1 MNIEMKDIYKSFGK
15 NDVLKGV
22 DFNLGQGEIHALV
35 GENGAGKSTLMNI
48 LSGVLNK
55 DSGEILIDGQ
65 KVDIADTNIA
75 KEYGISFIH
84 QELSDWPELSVMD
97 NIFMNNEL
105 NKGWF
110 LDRKSMRQKCED
122 LLKRFDLN
130 IDPDTKVANLSVGQR
145 QMMEIA
151 KANLNKVN
159 VLILD
164 EPTSA
169 LTNNEIDKLFLL
181 IKKLKDENVSM
192 IYISHRMEE
201 IFALTDKITVMR
213 DGKSV
218 AVMNTSQTNEKE
230 VVSHMVG
237 RDIGDFYPEMD
248 AKVSD
253 VKIELK
259 NFSKADLFENININA
274 KKGEVLGIAGLMGAG
289 RTEIMRAV
297 FGLDSKDS
305 GEIYIDG
312 KKIEITKPM
321 DAINNK
327 IGFVTENRQEEG
339 LVLDESIRENISL
352 LNFNKFTEK
361 SFIDKKKEKDLSNS
375 LVDSFRVKTQSAE
388 SKVRDLSGGNQQKVV
403 FAKWYAI
410 DPEILILDEPTKG
423 VDVGAKREIYD
434 LIKQLTHKGVCI
446 ILISSDL
453 PELLSLSDRIYVIHE
468 GKVNGELLREEA
480 SQENIMTLA
489 TGGKLWA
496 ILKQKLKITRIWE
509 LS

>member
-1 MNIEMKDIYKSFGK
+1 MIVEMKDIYKSFGK
-15 NDVLKGV
+15 NDVLRGV
-22 DFNLGQGEIHALV
+22 DFKLGENEIHALV

-48 LSGVLNK
+48 LSGVLGK
-55 DSGEILIDGQ
+55 DKGKILIDG
-65 KVDIADTNIA
+65 KGIDITDTNIA
-75 KEYGISFIH
+75 KDLGISFIH
-84 QELSDWPELSVMD
+84 QELSDWPELTVME
-97 NIFMNNEL
+97 NIFMNNEIR
-105 NKGWF
+105 KGAF
-110 LDRKSMRQKCED
+110 LDMKAMREKTVD

-130 IDPDTKVANLSVGQR
+130 ISPDEKVANLSVGQR

-151 KANLNKVN
+151 KANLKKVN

-169 LTNNEIDKLFLL
+169 LTNNEIDKLFMLME
-181 IKKLKDENVSM
+181 KLRDEGVSM

-201 IFALTDKITVMR
+201 IFALTQKITIMR

-218 AVMNTSQTNEKE
+218 AVLDTDKTGEAE

-248 AKVSD
+248 AEITD

-259 NFSKADLFENININA
+259 NFSRPPFFKDINIYA
-274 KKGEVLGIAGLMGAG
+274 KKGEVLGISGLMGAG
-289 RTEIMRAV
+289 RTEIMRAL
-297 FGLDSKDS
+297 FGLDPKDS
-305 GEIYIDG
+305 GEVFIDG
-312 KKIEITKPM
+312 KKVEINKPI
-321 DAINNK
+321 DAIRNK

-352 LNFNKFTEK
+352 LNFGKFTPGL
-361 SFIDKKKEKDLSNS
+361 FINNDKEKNLSNK
-375 LVDSFRVKTQSAE
+375 LVGDFRVKTTSSEA
-388 SKVRDLSGGNQQKVV
+388 KVQDLSGGNQQKVV

-434 LIKQLTHKGVCI
+434 LINDLTHQGVSV

-468 GKVNGELLREEA
+468 GKVQGELNRNEA
-480 SQENIMTLA
+480 DQQKVMTLA
-489 TGGKLWA
+489 TGGKL
-496 ILKQKLKITRIWE
+496 
-509 LS
+509 

>member
-1 MNIEMKDIYKSFGK
+1 MIIEMKDIYKSFGK

-22 DFNLGQGEIHALV
+22 DFKLGEGEIHALV

-48 LSGVLNK
+48 LSGVLKK
-55 DSGEILIDGQ
+55 DSGRILIDG
-65 KVDIADTNIA
+65 KEVEITDTNIA
-75 KEYGISFIH
+75 KKYGISFIH
-84 QELSDWPELSVMD
+84 QELSDWPELTVMD
-97 NIFMNNEL
+97 NIFMNNEIS
-105 NKGWF
+105 KGLF
-110 LDRKSMRQKCED
+110 LDRKSMRKRCIE
-122 LLKRFDLN
+122 LLDKFDLDIN
-130 IDPDTKVANLSVGQR
+130 PDTKVSKLSVGQR

-169 LTNNEIDKLFLL
+169 LTNNEIEKLFLL
-181 IKKLKDENVSM
+181 IKKLKEENVSM

-201 IFALTDKITVMR
+201 IFSLTDKITVMR

-218 AVMNTSQTNEKE
+218 AVMNTYEACEKE

-248 AKVSD
+248 AKVKD
-253 VKIELK
+253 IKIELK
-259 NFSKADLFENININA
+259 NFSRAGYFENINITA
-274 KKGEVLGIAGLMGAG
+274 KRGEILGISGLMGAG
-289 RTEIMRAV
+289 RTEIMRSL
-297 FGLDSKDS
+297 FGLDPKDG
-305 GEIYIDG
+305 GEIFIDG
-312 KKIEITKPM
+312 KKIEISKPI

-327 IGFVTENRQEEG
+327 IAFVTENRQEEG

-352 LNFNKFTEK
+352 LNFNHFTSK
-361 SFIDKKKEKDLSNS
+361 TFIDKKREIDLSNS
-375 LVDSFRVKTQSAE
+375 LVDSFKVKTQSSE

-434 LIKQLTHKGVCI
+434 LIKQLTHKGVSV

-480 SQENIMTLA
+480 DQEKIMTLA
-489 TGGKLWA
+489 TGGKLWV
-496 ILKQKLKITRIWE
+496 ISKQN
-509 LS
+509 

>member
-1 MNIEMKDIYKSFGK
+1 MIVEMKDIYKSFGK
-15 NDVLKGV
+15 NHVLQGV
-22 DFNLGQGEIHALV
+22 DFKLGENEIHALV

-48 LSGVLNK
+48 LSGVLEK
-55 DSGEILIDGQ
+55 DKGKILIDG
-65 KVDIADTNIA
+65 KEVDIKDTNVA
-75 KEYGISFIH
+75 KDLGISFIH
-84 QELSDWPELSVMD
+84 QELSDWPELTVME
-97 NIFMNNEL
+97 NIFMNNEIK
-105 NKGWF
+105 KGSF
-110 LDRKSMRQKCED
+110 LDIKTMREKTKE
-122 LLKRFDLN
+122 LLKRFDLDV
-130 IDPDTKVANLSVGQR
+130 DPDTKVSNLSVGQR

-159 VLILD
+159 ILILD

-181 IKKLKDENVSM
+181 MKRLRDEGVSM

-201 IFALTDKITVMR
+201 IFALTQKITVMR

-218 AVMNTSQTNEKE
+218 AILDTNDTNEAE

-248 AKVSD
+248 AEITD

-259 NFSKADLFENININA
+259 NFSRPPYFKDINIYA
-274 KKGEVLGIAGLMGAG
+274 KKGEVLGISGLMGAG
-289 RTEIMRAV
+289 RTEIMRAL
-297 FGLDSKDS
+297 FGLDPKDS
-305 GEIYIDG
+305 GEVFIDG
-312 KKIEITKPM
+312 KKVEINKPI
-321 DAINNK
+321 DAIKNK

-339 LVLDESIRENISL
+339 LVLDESIKENISL
-352 LNFNKFTEK
+352 LNFNKFTPGM
-361 SFIDKKKEKDLSNS
+361 FIDKAKENLLSNK
-375 LVDSFRVKTQSAE
+375 LVDDFKVKTTSSEA
-388 SKVRDLSGGNQQKVV
+388 KVQDLSGGNQQKVV

-434 LIKQLTHKGVCI
+434 LINDLTHQGVAV

-468 GKVNGELLREEA
+468 GEVQGELLREEA
-480 SQENIMTLA
+480 NQEKIMTLA

-496 ILKQKLKITRIWE
+496 NLKLN
-509 LS
+509 

>member
-1 MNIEMKDIYKSFGK
+1 MIVEMKDIYKSFGK
-15 NDVLKGV
+15 NHVLQGV
-22 DFNLGQGEIHALV
+22 DFKLGENEIHALV

-48 LSGVLNK
+48 LSGVLEK
-55 DSGEILIDGQ
+55 DKGKILIDG
-65 KVDIADTNIA
+65 KEVDIKDTNVA
-75 KEYGISFIH
+75 KDLGISFIH
-84 QELSDWPELSVMD
+84 QELSDWPELTVME
-97 NIFMNNEL
+97 NIFMNNEIK
-105 NKGWF
+105 KGSF
-110 LDRKSMRQKCED
+110 LDIKTMREKTKE
-122 LLKRFDLN
+122 LLKRFDLDV
-130 IDPDTKVANLSVGQR
+130 DPDTKVSNLSVGQR

-159 VLILD
+159 ILILD

-181 IKKLKDENVSM
+181 MKRLRDEGVSM

-201 IFALTDKITVMR
+201 IFALTQKITVMR

-218 AVMNTSQTNEKE
+218 AILDTNDTNEAE

-248 AKVSD
+248 AEITD

-259 NFSKADLFENININA
+259 NFSRPPYFKDINIYA
-274 KKGEVLGIAGLMGAG
+274 KKGEVLGISGLMGAG
-289 RTEIMRAV
+289 RTEIMRAL
-297 FGLDSKDS
+297 FGLDPKDS
-305 GEIYIDG
+305 GEVFIDG
-312 KKIEITKPM
+312 KKVEINKPI
-321 DAINNK
+321 DAIKNK

-339 LVLDESIRENISL
+339 LVLDESIKENISL
-352 LNFNKFTEK
+352 LNFNKFTPGM
-361 SFIDKKKEKDLSNS
+361 FIDKAKENLLSNK
-375 LVDSFRVKTQSAE
+375 LVDDFKVKTTSSEA
-388 SKVRDLSGGNQQKVV
+388 KVQDLSGGNQQKVV

-434 LIKQLTHKGVCI
+434 LINDLTHQGVAV

-468 GKVNGELLREEA
+468 GEVQGELLREEA
-480 SQENIMTLA
+480 NQEKIMTLA
-489 TGGKLWA
+489 TGGKL
-496 ILKQKLKITRIWE
+496 
-509 LS
+509 

>member
-1 MNIEMKDIYKSFGK
+1 MIVEMKDIYKSFGK

-22 DFNLGQGEIHALV
+22 DFKLGENEIHALV

-48 LSGVLNK
+48 LSGVLEK
-55 DSGEILIDGQ
+55 DKGKILIDG
-65 KVDIADTNIA
+65 KEVDINDTNVA
-75 KEYGISFIH
+75 KELGISFIH
-84 QELSDWPELSVMD
+84 QELSDWPELTVME
-97 NIFMNNEL
+97 NIFMNNEIR
-105 NKGWF
+105 KGAF
-110 LDRKSMRQKCED
+110 LDMKAMREKTVD

-130 IDPDTKVANLSVGQR
+130 ISPDTRVANLSVGQR

-169 LTNNEIDKLFLL
+169 LTNNEIDKLFMLMH
-181 IKKLKDENVSM
+181 KLRDEGVSM

-201 IFALTDKITVMR
+201 IFALTQKITIMR
-213 DGKSV
+213 DGTSV
-218 AVMNTSQTNEKE
+218 AVLDTNNTGEAE

-248 AKVSD
+248 AEITD

-259 NFSKADLFENININA
+259 NFSRPPFFKDVNIYA
-274 KKGEVLGIAGLMGAG
+274 KKGEVLGISGLMGAG
-289 RTEIMRAV
+289 RTEIMRAL
-297 FGLDSKDS
+297 FGLDPKDS
-305 GEIYIDG
+305 GEVFIDG
-312 KKIEITKPM
+312 KKVEINKPI
-321 DAINNK
+321 DAIRNK

-352 LNFNKFTEK
+352 LNFGKFTPGL
-361 SFIDKKKEKDLSNS
+361 FINNDKEKNLSNK
-375 LVDSFRVKTQSAE
+375 LVGDFRVKTTSSE
-388 SKVRDLSGGNQQKVV
+388 SKVQDLSGGNQQKVV

-434 LIKQLTHKGVCI
+434 LINDLTHQGVCV

-468 GKVNGELLREEA
+468 GKVQGELNRNEA
-480 SQENIMTLA
+480 DQQKVMTLA
-489 TGGKLWA
+489 TGGKL
-496 ILKQKLKITRIWE
+496 
-509 LS
+509 